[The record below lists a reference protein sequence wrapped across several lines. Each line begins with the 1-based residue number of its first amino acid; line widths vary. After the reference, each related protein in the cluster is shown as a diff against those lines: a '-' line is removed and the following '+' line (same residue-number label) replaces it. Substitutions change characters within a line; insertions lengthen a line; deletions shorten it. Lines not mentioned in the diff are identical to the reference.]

1 MPKAVENFSR
11 DIGPADTDGR
21 LEAPAYHRNKA
32 PLTAVLMRL
41 FAGRRGDVLE
51 IGSGTGQHAVTF
63 GAALPELT
71 YWPTD
76 PVAEHV
82 ASIDAWRKAAGV
94 ENVRPGTRLDCLD
107 PDWTPGGRALAARS
121 LAAVIAIN
129 VIHIAPWA
137 VAEAILAGAAKYL
150 APDGLLIFYGPFK
163 KDGEHTAESNAR
175 FDAALRERNPAYG
188 VRDLGEL
195 REAASRAGMT
205 FVEEIQMPANN
216 LTVVFGRQ

>member
-1 MPKAVENFSR
+1 MPKTVENFAR
-11 DIGPADTDGR
+11 DLAPAGADRR
-21 LEAPAYHRNKA
+21 LEAPAFHRNKDA
-32 PLTAVLMRL
+32 LTAVMMRL

-82 ASIDAWRKAAGV
+82 LSIDAWRKAAGV
-94 ENVRPGTRLDCLD
+94 ENVRPGTRLDCLG
-107 PDWTPGGRALAARS
+107 PDWTPGGQALAARS

-137 VAEAILAGAAKYL
+137 VAEAIFAGAAKYL
-150 APDGLLIFYGPFK
+150 ARDGLLIFYGPFK

-195 REAASRAGMT
+195 RECASRAGLT
-205 FVEEIQMPANN
+205 FIEEIKMPADN
-216 LTVVFGRQ
+216 LSIVFGR